1 MDTQEKSDWV
11 VGLSLCVF
19 LPMLVNL
26 LVLATYL
33 LGS

>member
-1 MDTQEKSDWV
+1 MDTHHKSDWAL
-11 VGLSLCVF
+11 GLSLCVF

-33 LGS
+33 LD